1 MRIYMSWQRGQVTV
15 SDESLPFQVE
25 TPDMPVSPYL
35 ANEDILPVKK
45 QTWNTYNLFAM
56 WMSNVHS
63 IAGYTFA
70 AGLFTLGLTG
80 WQVFSALIIG
90 VTLIYFFT
98 NWTGAM
104 GQKWR
109 IPFAVSCR
117 PVFGVFGANIP
128 SMIKATTATVWYGIQ
143 TWVASTALVVVGI
156 KFIPSL
162 ESLTYSSFLG
172 LSTLGWICFGIMWF
186 AQVMVF
192 YYGWEA
198 IRRFCDWAGPAIYV
212 VMALLA
218 IWIIAKAGGL
228 GNISF
233 NLSAEL
239 LTGPQAV
246 SQWFIAVALTVAWFG
261 GTTLNFADF
270 GRLIKDKKSMK
281 IGNFLGLPINFAL
294 FALAAVITT
303 SGGMQVFG
311 ELIDDP
317 VLLVARIDNITA
329 AALGA
334 LTFLTATVATNIVA
348 NFVSA
353 SMDLAHLAPKV
364 LNFRRAGLLASVI
377 SIIVMPW
384 KLYANAAMIQWT
396 LGTLGAFIGPIFG
409 IVVLDYYVLR
419 RTQLHMEHMYTTS
432 PKGIYWYKNG
442 FNNRAIIALVMAG
455 LVSNLIAH
463 TPALSGLGAY
473 SWFFGAGF
481 GALFHWLLSNK
492 AVAEQVASMEASSYA
507 TRV

>member
-1 MRIYMSWQRGQVTV
+1 MAISTASH
-15 SDESLPFQVE
+15 SDVESPGDSLPFAIS
-25 TPDMPVSPYL
+25 TPDLPISPYL
-35 ANEDILPVKK
+35 SNDDIQPVAK
-45 QTWNTYNLFAM
+45 QSWSTYNLVAM

-80 WQVFSALIIG
+80 WQVFSALLVG

-98 NWTGAM
+98 NLTGSM

-128 SMIKATTATVWYGIQ
+128 SMVKATTATVWYGIQ
-143 TWVASTALVVVGI
+143 TWVASTALVVVSV
-156 KFIPSL
+156 KFFPSL
-162 ESLTYSSFLG
+162 ESLTRSGFLG

-198 IRRFCDWAGPAIYV
+198 IRRFCDWAGPAIYL

-218 IWIIAKAGGL
+218 VWIIARAGGL

-233 NLSAEL
+233 NLSSEI
-239 LTGPQAV
+239 LTGPHAI

-270 GRLIKDKKSMK
+270 GRFIKNRKSMR

-294 FALAAVITT
+294 FALAAVVTT
-303 SGGMQVFG
+303 SGGLQVFG

-317 VLLVARIDNITA
+317 VLLVARIDNVTA

-353 SMDLAHLAPKV
+353 SMDLTHLAPKV

-384 KLYANAAMIQWT
+384 KLYANAAMVQWT

-409 IVVLDYYVLR
+409 IVVMDYYILR
-419 RTQLHMEHMYTTS
+419 RQQLQMDNMYTTS
-432 PKGIYWYKNG
+432 PRGAYWYSRG
-442 FNNRAIIALVMAG
+442 FNNRAIGALVAAG
-455 LVSNLIAH
+455 LVANIIAH
-463 TPALSGLGAY
+463 TPGLSALAPY

-481 GALFHWLLSNK
+481 GALFHWLLSRRT
-492 AVAEQVASMEASSYA
+492 VAAQMADLRES
-507 TRV
+507 